1 MAAALPCQQAWGI
14 PHNPLPIALDCKRVG
29 AAAFHRLPLPDT
41 FLPSP
46 LPSLSCSVPL
56 KKLLDVRDIPIPQTS
71 DSDGDHDPIKLYD
84 YFAEKTTE
92 RLVE

>member
-1 MAAALPCQQAWGI
+1 MLARCRLSS
-14 PHNPLPIALDCKRVG
+14 LDRVSP
-29 AAAFHRLPLPDT
+29 RSCL
-41 FLPSP
+41 LPSA
-46 LPSLSCSVPL
+46 LACSVPL